1 KRIPGTAR
9 TVLTEERGNKCSSFF
24 LLLFSPLPTPSPPTL
39 TGRGEKERTKRIPRT
54 ARTVLTEQR
63 GNKCSSFFLLLFSP
77 LPVRGGGRGSG
88 EGPGVR
94 ARAGGRSPPGSP
106 LAQSHRRFA
115 THHAPIARRL
125 ESPPHRP
132 REEG

>member
-54 ARTVLTEQR
+54 ARTVLTEER
-63 GNKCSSFFLLLFSP
+63 ENKCSSFFLLLFSP
-77 LPVRGGGRGSG
+77 LPVRVGGRGSG

-94 ARAGGRSPPGSP
+94 ARAGEDSRCSVTPRPPPSPIPPTILPPTGAA
-106 LAQSHRRFA
+106 LASTPVVFF
-115 THHAPIARRL
+115 P
-125 ESPPHRP
+125 
-132 REEG
+132 